1 MRIVTGRL
9 KGRKIPFNSR
19 QESSVRLTSSM
30 LKEAVF
36 AMLGADLEGNSF
48 LDLCAGSAQMGLE
61 ACSRGAR
68 ATLNEPDQRRF
79 RHIRNLVKKWRLA
92 GIELH
97 NEKAQVLL
105 PRLQARE
112 QKYDIVYLDP
122 PYDATFEKTPLSL
135 ALLAH
140 LGASSILGRDGLVL
154 SQVQKGLELPARQG
168 QLSLQRQ
175 RTYGQ
180 TLLGI
185 YQATT

>member
-1 MRIVTGRL
+1 MRIVTGHL
-9 KGRKIPFNSR
+9 KGRTIPFNSR
-19 QESSVRLTSSM
+19 QKNSVRLTSSM

-79 RHIRNLVKKWRLA
+79 GHIRNLVKKWRLA

-112 QKYDIVYLDP
+112 QKFDIVYLDP
-122 PYDATFEKTPLSL
+122 PYDATLEKTPLSL

-140 LGASSILGRDGLVL
+140 LGASSIVERDGLVL
-154 SQVQKGLELPARQG
+154 SQVQKGLDLPAQQDR
-168 QLSLQRQ
+168 LSLQRQ

-180 TLLGI
+180 TFLGI